1 MSTVNALLS
10 NAYVGA
16 SPIIKIFLFLFLL
29 STCTV
34 DLISEPKTFL
44 LQLPPKNENCECASN
59 LIP

>member
-34 DLISEPKTFL
+34 DLISEPKTL
-44 LQLPPKNENCECASN
+44 LAAPNN
-59 LIP
+59 LCI